1 MSLHDKANL
10 NSRDNLVVNNSFSRS
25 GLLFNFILCISK
37 LQLRLPSSIVRLG
50 LDLAFS
56 GTVDNERRRQ
66 ESLYLVILVTT
77 HNLFV
82 EEWFKQNND
91 QTWFQ
96 QYPQQAPPPQQIKH
110 DAAYNPDAA
119 IDDGGGGWL
128 DSAPGVAMEYKVHVD
143 AAKEDC
149 YWQYVH
155 KGATFYMSSQVL
167 KGIVMYQQ
175 LF

>member
-1 MSLHDKANL
+1 MS
-10 NSRDNLVVNNSFSRS
+10 
-25 GLLFNFILCISK
+25 SK
-37 LQLRLPSSIVRLG
+37 
-50 LDLAFS
+50 
-56 GTVDNERRRQ
+56 
-66 ESLYLVILVTT
+66 
-77 HNLFV
+77 
-82 EEWFKQNND
+82 NND
-91 QTWFQ
+91 HTWFQ
-96 QYPQQAPPPQQIKH
+96 HYQQQAPPPQQIKH

-167 KGIVMYQQ
+167 KGNCHVPAIVVRTSILSKQTTKGERKCHDQ
-175 LF
+175 IALTT

>member
-1 MSLHDKANL
+1 M
-10 NSRDNLVVNNSFSRS
+10 
-25 GLLFNFILCISK
+25 I
-37 LQLRLPSSIVRLG
+37 Q
-50 LDLAFS
+50 
-56 GTVDNERRRQ
+56 
-66 ESLYLVILVTT
+66 
-77 HNLFV
+77 
-82 EEWFKQNND
+82 QNND

-96 QYPQQAPPPQQIKH
+96 QYQQQAPPPQQIKH

-167 KGIVMYQQ
+167 KGIVMYQEYIVLRQ
-175 LF
+175 PFFQHFSLNSRPTKLKKSSKLKKFFLNSSKILS

>member
-1 MSLHDKANL
+1 M
-10 NSRDNLVVNNSFSRS
+10 
-25 GLLFNFILCISK
+25 I
-37 LQLRLPSSIVRLG
+37 Q
-50 LDLAFS
+50 
-56 GTVDNERRRQ
+56 
-66 ESLYLVILVTT
+66 
-77 HNLFV
+77 
-82 EEWFKQNND
+82 QNND

-96 QYPQQAPPPQQIKH
+96 QYQHQQAPPPQQIKH

-167 KGIVMYQQ
+167 KGNCHLPAIVIRKKRFCIDSADHGEDERCSILVVHFSSQVATAT
-175 LF
+175 